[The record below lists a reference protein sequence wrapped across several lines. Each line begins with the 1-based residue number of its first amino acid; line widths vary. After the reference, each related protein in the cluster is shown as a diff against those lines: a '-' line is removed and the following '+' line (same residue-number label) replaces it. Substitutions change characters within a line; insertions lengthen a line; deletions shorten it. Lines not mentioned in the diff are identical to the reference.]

1 MLLPIMYH
9 HIGADNF
16 SNRPDVFRDHLLYI
30 QQHFHVVL
38 PGEPLA
44 TDKPNIVLTFDD
56 AGYSFYHYV
65 FPLLKEFNLR
75 ALLGV
80 PVRFILEDSTNVDAE
95 TRLDISTFQ
104 MMRGELYKQ
113 IVPFCTWKE
122 LRAMS
127 ECGLVRC
134 ASHSL
139 SHVNLLQ
146 SKWYAEELT
155 DSQAVLQEKLGH
167 AVDAFVFP
175 YGEFNREILSAARDR
190 YRYLFAVGAGDNRT
204 WDGIGGVLFRLYGD
218 ELPDATSIFS
228 KNKMLRYML
237 SYHKLRIKKWLKDRQ
252 PLAPRDSEIQYPPRN
267 DENSPRS

>member
-30 QQHFHVVL
+30 QRHFHVIL

-44 TDKPNIVLTFDD
+44 TDRPNTVLTFDD

-65 FPLLKEFNLR
+65 FPILKEFNLR

-80 PVRFILEDSTNVDAE
+80 PVRFILEDSANVDSE

-104 MMRGELYKQ
+104 MMRGELFKQ

-122 LRAMS
+122 LREMS
-127 ECGLVRC
+127 ECGVVRC

-146 SKWYAEELT
+146 CKRYAEELT
-155 DSQAVLQEKLGH
+155 VSQEVLQAKLGY
-167 AVDAFVFP
+167 AIDSFVFP
-175 YGEFNREILSAARDR
+175 YGEFNREILAAAHDR
-190 YRYLFAVGAGDNRT
+190 YRYLFAVGGGDNRT

-218 ELPDATSIFS
+218 ELPDVSSIFN
-228 KNKMLRYML
+228 KNQMRRYIL
-237 SYHKLRIKKWLKDRQ
+237 SYYKLKVKKWLKDRQ
-252 PLAPRDSEIQYPPRN
+252 PLAPRDSDMQYPLKN
-267 DENSPRS
+267 DENPSRS